1 MARMLTGRPLVALL
15 LLGATPLLAQGR
27 PIRVESAKPLAFG
40 QILAGAPVVV
50 LRTDAVRAGQINL
63 AAQPQSQIIL
73 QLTLPASMTGPLG
86 ATLPIVFGANDAG
99 FSSLGSIGSQ
109 VAFDPRNSTVVITNS
124 QNGRGS
130 VYVGGTAQPAF
141 NQAPGT
147 YTGVITLTVTY
158 P

>member
-1 MARMLTGRPLVALL
+1 MRTGRLTLALL
-15 LLGATPLLAQGR
+15 LAAAPTLLAQGR
-27 PIRVESAKPLAFG
+27 PIRVEGVKPLAFG
-40 QILAGAPVVV
+40 QILAGAPVPV
-50 LRTDAVRAGQINL
+50 LRTDPVRAGQINL
-63 AAQPQSQIIL
+63 SAQPQSQIIL
-73 QLTLPASMTGPLG
+73 QLTLPAAMTGPLG
-86 ATLPIVFGANDAG
+86 ATLPIAFGPNDAG
-99 FSSLGSIGSQ
+99 FSALGAITNQ
-109 VAFDPRNSTVVITNS
+109 AAFDPRSSVVVITNS